1 LKEIFE
7 VDISGRKFI
16 FSTGELA
23 KLADG
28 AVEVRFEDSII
39 LATACATEKPREGLD
54 FLPLMVEYREKT
66 YAAGKIP
73 GGFFKREGRPSE
85 KEILTCRRIDRP
97 CRPLFPE
104 GFRNEVQIIVY
115 TLSADM
121 ENDTDILAI
130 NGASAALSISAIPF
144 AGPIGAVRI
153 GRVDGK
159 LLVNPTFQQ
168 LEESDLNLVI
178 VGTEQAVVM
187 LEGNARFVAE
197 GVVVEAIEVAYEQI
211 KKLIAVQLEMVEKLG
226 KPKMEYSSFVVD
238 EELLARVRG
247 QYFDRIYA
255 DIQIKEKEENCKARR
270 KLLEELVSTL
280 VDPEKLGEEGAVT
293 EKDVSTMVGILEKE
307 ALTKLVLDEGR
318 RSDGRGVDEI
328 RSLDVQ
334 VGILPR
340 THGSGL
346 FTRGQTQALVVTTLG
361 TTDDEQI
368 IDALEKDYRKK
379 FILHYN
385 FPPFSVGEVR
395 MIRGVGRREI
405 GHGALAERAL
415 LSVVPGK
422 EEFPYTIRLVSDI
435 LESNGSS
442 SMATVCGGS
451 LALMDAGVP
460 VKAAVAGVAM
470 GLISDEDGRYQL
482 LSDIQGLEDHIGK
495 MDLKVAG
502 TAEGITAIQMD
513 LKVSGISSQV
523 IEEGLEKARQARL
536 EILEA
541 MNRVIAAPREELSPY
556 APRITLIQIP
566 VDKIGDVI
574 GPGGKMIRKIIE
586 ETGCKIEIDDDGS
599 VLIASTEP
607 ESSAKAQKIIEELTA
622 EPEVGKTYTGKVTRL
637 MNFGA
642 FVEIMPGQEGL
653 VHISKLDTKRVNRVE
668 DVVKVGDEITV
679 KVVEIDNMGR
689 VNLSRKAV
697 LMEQRGGTGGDR
709 QSRQQQGDH
718 RKKDH
723 NRRD

>member
-1 LKEIFE
+1 MKEIFE

-39 LATACATEKPREGLD
+39 LATACATEEPREGLD

-104 GFRNEVQIIVY
+104 GFRNELQVIVY

-187 LEGNARFVAE
+187 LEGNARFVTE

-211 KKLIAVQLEMVEKLG
+211 KKLIAIQLEMVEKLG
-226 KPKMEYSSFVVD
+226 KPNMEYSSFTVD
-238 EELLARVRG
+238 EELLARVRS
-247 QYFDRIYA
+247 QYLDRIYA
-255 DIQIKEKEENCKARR
+255 NIQIKEKEENCKVRR
-270 KLLEELVSTL
+270 ELLEELVSTL

-293 EKDVSTMVGILEKE
+293 EEDVGKMVGILEKE
-307 ALTKLVLDEGR
+307 ALTKLVLDEER

-328 RSLDVQ
+328 RPLDVQ

-415 LSVVPGK
+415 LSVVPNK

-470 GLISDEDGRYQL
+470 GLISDEGGRYQL
-482 LSDIQGLEDHIGK
+482 LSDIQGLEDHIGQ

-574 GPGGKMIRKIIE
+574 GPGGKMIRKIVE
-586 ETGCKIEIDDDGS
+586 ETGCKIEIDDDGA

-679 KVVEIDNMGR
+679 KVVEIDNMDR
-689 VNLSRKAV
+689 INLSRKAV
-697 LMEQRGGTGGDR
+697 LMEQRGGSGGDR
-709 QSRQQQGDH
+709 QSRQRQEDRG
-718 RKKDH
+718 KKDH

>member
-1 LKEIFE
+1 MKEIFE

-28 AVEVRFEDSII
+28 AVEVRFGDSLI
-39 LATACATEKPREGLD
+39 LATACATEEPREGLD

-104 GFRNEVQIIVY
+104 GFRNELQVIVY

-159 LLVNPTFQQ
+159 LVVNPTFQQ

-197 GVVVEAIEVAYEQI
+197 GVVVEAIEVAHQQI
-211 KKLIAVQLEMVEKLG
+211 KKLIALQLEMVEKLG
-226 KPKMEYSSFVVD
+226 KPKKEYSSFTVD
-238 EELLARVRG
+238 EELLARVRS

-255 DIQIKEKEENCKARR
+255 NIQIREKEENCKVRR
-270 KLLEELVSTL
+270 ELLEELVPTL

-293 EKDVSTMVGILEKE
+293 EKDVGTMVEILEKE

-328 RSLDVQ
+328 RPLDVQ

-361 TTDDEQI
+361 TTGDEQI
-368 IDALEKDYRKK
+368 IDALERDYRKK
-379 FILHYN
+379 FMLHYN

-415 LSVVPGK
+415 LSVVPDK

-460 VKAAVAGVAM
+460 VKGAVAGVAM
-470 GLISDEDGRYQL
+470 GLISDEGGRYQL
-482 LSDIQGLEDHIGK
+482 LSDIQGLEDHIGQ

-541 MNRVIAAPREELSPY
+541 MNRVIAAPREELSQY

-574 GPGGKMIRKIIE
+574 GPGGKMIRKIVE
-586 ETGCKIEIDDDGS
+586 ETGCKIEIDDDGG

-679 KVVEIDNMGR
+679 KVVEIDNMDR
-689 VNLSRKAV
+689 INLSRKAV
-697 LMEQRGGTGGDR
+697 LMEQQGGSGGDR
-709 QSRQQQGDH
+709 QSRQRQGDH

>member
-39 LATACATEKPREGLD
+39 LATACATEEPREGLD

-197 GVVVEAIEVAYEQI
+197 GVVVEAIEVAYQQI
-211 KKLIAVQLEMVEKLG
+211 KKLIALQLEMVEKLG
-226 KPKMEYSSFVVD
+226 KPKKEYSSFTVD
-238 EELLARVRG
+238 EELLARVRS

-255 DIQIKEKEENCKARR
+255 NIQIKEKEENCKVRR
-270 KLLEELVSTL
+270 ELLEELVPTL

-293 EKDVSTMVGILEKE
+293 EKDVGTMVEILEKE

-328 RSLDVQ
+328 RPLDVQ

-361 TTDDEQI
+361 TTGDEQI
-368 IDALEKDYRKK
+368 IDALERDYRKK
-379 FILHYN
+379 FMLHYN

-415 LSVVPGK
+415 LSVVPDK

-460 VKAAVAGVAM
+460 VKGAVAGVAM
-470 GLISDEDGRYQL
+470 GLISDEGGRYQL
-482 LSDIQGLEDHIGK
+482 LSDIQGLEDHIGQ

-513 LKVSGISSQV
+513 LKVTGISSRV

-574 GPGGKMIRKIIE
+574 GPGGKMIRKIVE
-586 ETGCKIEIDDDGS
+586 ETGCKIEIDDDGG

-679 KVVEIDNMGR
+679 KVVEIDNMDR
-689 VNLSRKAV
+689 INLSRKAV
-697 LMEQRGGTGGDR
+697 LMEQQGGSGGDR
-709 QSRQQQGDH
+709 QSRQRQEDH

>member
-1 LKEIFE
+1 MKEIFE

-39 LATACATEKPREGLD
+39 LATACATEEPREGLD

-159 LLVNPTFQQ
+159 LVVNPTFQQ

-211 KKLIAVQLEMVEKLG
+211 KKLIALQLEMVEKLG
-226 KPKMEYSSFVVD
+226 KPKKEYSSFTVD
-238 EELLARVRG
+238 EELLARVRS

-255 DIQIKEKEENCKARR
+255 NIQIKEKEENCKVRR
-270 KLLEELVSTL
+270 ELLEELVPTL

-293 EKDVSTMVGILEKE
+293 EKDVGTMVEILEKE

-328 RSLDVQ
+328 RPLDVQ

-361 TTDDEQI
+361 TTGDEQI
-368 IDALEKDYRKK
+368 IDALERDYRKK
-379 FILHYN
+379 FMLHYN

-415 LSVVPGK
+415 LSVVPDK

-470 GLISDEDGRYQL
+470 GLISDEGGRYQL
-482 LSDIQGLEDHIGK
+482 LSDIQGLEDHIGH

-513 LKVSGISSQV
+513 LKVTGISSRV

-541 MNRVIAAPREELSPY
+541 MNRVIAAPREELSQY

-574 GPGGKMIRKIIE
+574 GPGGKMIRKIVE
-586 ETGCKIEIDDDGS
+586 ETGCKIEIDDDGG

-679 KVVEIDNMGR
+679 KVVEIDNMDR
-689 VNLSRKAV
+689 INLSRKAV
-697 LMEQRGGTGGDR
+697 LMEQQGGSGGDR
-709 QSRQQQGDH
+709 QSRQRQEDR

>member
-1 LKEIFE
+1 MKEIFE

-28 AVEVRFEDSII
+28 AVEVRFGDSII
-39 LATACATEKPREGLD
+39 LATACATEEPREGLD

-197 GVVVEAIEVAYEQI
+197 GVVVEAIEVAHQQI

-226 KPKMEYSSFVVD
+226 KPKMEYSSFAVD
-238 EELLARVRG
+238 EELLARVRS

-255 DIQIKEKEENCKARR
+255 NIQIKEKEENCKVRR
-270 KLLEELVSTL
+270 ELLEELVSTL

-293 EKDVSTMVGILEKE
+293 EEDVGTMVGILEKE
-307 ALTKLVLDEGR
+307 TLTKLVLDEGR

-328 RSLDVQ
+328 RPLDVQ

-361 TTDDEQI
+361 TTGDEQI
-368 IDALEKDYRKK
+368 IDALERDYRKK
-379 FILHYN
+379 FMLHYN

-415 LSVVPGK
+415 LSVVPDK

-470 GLISDEDGRYQL
+470 GLISDEGGRYQL
-482 LSDIQGLEDHIGK
+482 LSDIQGLEDHIGQ

-541 MNRVIAAPREELSPY
+541 MNRVIAAPREELSQY

-574 GPGGKMIRKIIE
+574 GPGGKMIRKIVE
-586 ETGCKIEIDDDGS
+586 ETGCKIEIDDDGG

-679 KVVEIDNMGR
+679 KVVEIDNMDR

-697 LMEQRGGTGGDR
+697 LLEQQGGSGGDR
-709 QSRQQQGDH
+709 QSRQRQEDH

>member
-1 LKEIFE
+1 MKEIFE

-39 LATACATEKPREGLD
+39 LATACATEEPREGLD

-159 LLVNPTFQQ
+159 LVVNPTFQQ

-211 KKLIAVQLEMVEKLG
+211 KKLIALQLEMVEKLG
-226 KPKMEYSSFVVD
+226 KPKKEYSSFTVD
-238 EELLARVRG
+238 EELLARVRS

-255 DIQIKEKEENCKARR
+255 NIQIKEKEENCKVRR
-270 KLLEELVSTL
+270 ELLEELVPTL

-293 EKDVSTMVGILEKE
+293 EKDVGTMVEILEKE

-328 RSLDVQ
+328 RPLDVQ

-361 TTDDEQI
+361 TTGDEQI
-368 IDALEKDYRKK
+368 IDALERDYRKK
-379 FILHYN
+379 FMLHYN

-415 LSVVPGK
+415 LSVVPDK

-470 GLISDEDGRYQL
+470 GLISDEGGRYQL
-482 LSDIQGLEDHIGK
+482 LSDIQGLEDHIGQ

-541 MNRVIAAPREELSPY
+541 MNRVIAAPREELSQY

-574 GPGGKMIRKIIE
+574 GPGGKMIRKIVE
-586 ETGCKIEIDDDGS
+586 ETGCKIEIDDDGG

-679 KVVEIDNMGR
+679 KVVEIDNMDR
-689 VNLSRKAV
+689 INLSRKAV
-697 LMEQRGGTGGDR
+697 LMEQQGGSGGDR
-709 QSRQQQGDH
+709 QSRQRQEDR